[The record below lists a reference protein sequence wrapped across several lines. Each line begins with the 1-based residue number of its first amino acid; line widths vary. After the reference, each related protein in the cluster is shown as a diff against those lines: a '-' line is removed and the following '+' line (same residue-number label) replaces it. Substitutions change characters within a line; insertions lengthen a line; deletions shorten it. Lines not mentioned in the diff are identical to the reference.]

1 MTENK
6 ISQAQLRASKKYNKE
21 NRDYLRVRDYRSK
34 GLNFIRNHATLE
46 DLEQFRK
53 IIDEKEKQLKD
64 IRLTYVDILVQD

>member
-64 IRLTYVDILVQD
+64 IRLTYVDILV